1 MSVVPTM
8 IATVMPRRR
17 RGILRSDFCES
28 DIAIRH
34 SPELVSIVAME
45 SLRRDALC
53 SNAERRNLAMF
64 RLLDRCS
71 PSPAGFRD
79 RHPKQRQGSE
89 RNARKEQEG
98 GAVSG
103 PLNDEAG
110 DGVAERRAEAPRGR
124 CRP

>member
-8 IATVMPRRR
+8 ATVMPRRR
-17 RGILRSDFCES
+17 RVILRFNFCAFG
-28 DIAIRH
+28 IAIWH
-34 SPELVSIVAME
+34 SSELVSIVAME

-53 SNAERRNLAMF
+53 SDAERRNLAMF
-64 RLLDRCS
+64 RLLDRRF

-79 RHPKQRQGSE
+79 HQPKQRQGSE

-110 DGVAERRAEAPRGR
+110 DGVAERRAEAPRG
-124 CRP
+124 

>member
-8 IATVMPRRR
+8 MATVMPRRR
-17 RGILRSDFCES
+17 RGILRFDFCKFG
-28 DIAIRH
+28 IAIRH

-53 SNAERRNLAMF
+53 SDAERRNLAMF
-64 RLLDRCS
+64 RLFVRCS

-79 RHPKQRQGSE
+79 RQPKQCQGRE
-89 RNARKEQEG
+89 RYARKEQKG

-103 PLNDEAG
+103 PVSDEAG
-110 DGVAERRAEAPRGR
+110 DGVAERRAEAPR
-124 CRP
+124 